1 MKMLKMSGLA
11 VTALVMVWTNVTY
24 GQLGRPGLLNLN
36 RRPVLSD
43 QRQIAKYPP
52 LAPLLPF
59 AEAVGKAKAGDGAGL
74 YAVALHYAKG
84 DEIQHDDIRARTYLK
99 VAADAG
105 YGNAVLMNTIVLE
118 HMMGTN
124 MDTNDVGQRIVFRP
138 GGNEYPELMPN
149 TDRYTQGIDVNQ
161 FADSN
166 YRGRLS
172 ERERDCNIA
181 RRIMSVTNE
190 DDVTVIRNGYKRAAL
205 LGVTAAT
212 NELARFEARLAVLE
226 LQRKIREIVNGQK
239 QRLQQQFPMQKII
252 VNNEALAKGLERSI
266 TNSVLNAISQAHSSL
281 TTDEKERTRATEERA
296 QQRESLLQIQEQLRK
311 QREEREA
318 ARRADEEREEE
329 AKRERVKFFPPLM
342 PFADAIKKAK
352 EGEGAALFSLALH
365 YAKGEEIV
373 ENPEK
378 ARHYLKRAADVNYP
392 AAVFVNAIAGQLEL
406 KDFYDIDE
414 IDMDPET
421 GLKRYSKLYFSFVPI
436 TLRHNKDPIND
447 MESIDNIRNEYNKA
461 VSLGLSIATNNLAR
475 FEKRM
480 AEIKKSAEIKAKNE
494 ALAKELQ

>member
-11 VTALVMVWTNVTY
+11 VAALVMVWTNVTY

-181 RRIMSVTNE
+181 RRIMSVANE

-226 LQRKIREIVNGQK
+226 LQRKIKEIVNGQK

-252 VNNEALAKGLERSI
+252 GNNEELAKGLERSI
-266 TNSVLNAISQAHSSL
+266 TNSVLSAILQAQSSL
-281 TTDEKERTRATEERA
+281 TTDENERTRATEERA

-311 QREEREA
+311 QREERET
-318 ARRADEEREEE
+318 ARRADEERKEKE
-329 AKRERVKFFPPLM
+329 KREREKFFPPLM

-352 EGEGAALFSLALH
+352 DGDGVALYALALH
-365 YAKGEEIV
+365 YAKGTEITKDIK
-373 ENPEK
+373 K
-378 ARHYLKRAADVNYP
+378 ARLYLKKAAEANCP
-392 AAVFVNAIAGQLEL
+392 AAVLVNAIIIETEFSGLGRV
-406 KDFYDIDE
+406 DI
-414 IDMDPET
+414 DPET
-421 GLKRYSKLYFSFVPI
+421 GERKYASAYHSFLYSYNGK
-436 TLRHNKDPIND
+436 KDPLDVENGVWAIK
-447 MESIDNIRNEYNKA
+447 SEYEKA
-461 VSLGLSIATNNLAR
+461 ASFGLSTATNELAR

-480 AEIKKSAEIKAKNE
+480 AEIKKAADIKAKNE